1 MRSQD
6 DMRVGR
12 WFRKVRQCPNPQ
24 MRLICFPHAGGLASF
39 FHPWGRLMPP
49 GVELLAVRYPG
60 REDRFLEP
68 FAETMDELVEQI
80 VRECSGLLD
89 APLAFFG
96 HSMGASVAYEV
107 SLRLQKE
114 CGFSLSALFVSGR
127 SGPGREQIRP
137 LSEAGEAQLIDE
149 LRELGGTNAQ
159 AFDDAELR
167 ELVLP
172 AIRADYRLIEAY
184 TATRAGAV
192 VNAPVTAYYGKQDA
206 DVDRDSAKAWAEVT
220 HSDFRVLPFE
230 GGHFYLLDE
239 TQALVG
245 DLLSSLGRTTRG

>member
-1 MRSQD
+1 MGSQD
-6 DMRVGR
+6 GMEVGR
-12 WFRKVRQCPNPQ
+12 WFRKVRHCPNPR
-24 MRLICFPHAGGLASF
+24 MRLICFPHAGGMAGF
-39 FHPWGRLMPP
+39 FHSWGRLVPP

-68 FAETMDELVEQI
+68 CAETMDELVEQI
-80 VRECSGLLD
+80 VRACSGLLD

-107 SLRLQKE
+107 SLRLQQQKK
-114 CGFSLSALFVSGR
+114 FSVSALFVSGR

-137 LSEAGEAQLIDE
+137 LSEADEDQLMQE
-149 LRELGGTNAQ
+149 LRELGGTDAQ

-172 AIRADYRLIEAY
+172 TIRADYRLIEKYA
-184 TATRAGAV
+184 ATRGGVV

-206 DVDRDSAKAWAEVT
+206 DVDGDSVKAWAETT
-220 HSDFRVLPFE
+220 HSDFCVLPFE
-230 GGHFYLLDE
+230 GGHFYLLKE
-239 TQALVG
+239 TRTLVE
-245 DLLSSLGRTTRG
+245 DLFSRLDRAAMG